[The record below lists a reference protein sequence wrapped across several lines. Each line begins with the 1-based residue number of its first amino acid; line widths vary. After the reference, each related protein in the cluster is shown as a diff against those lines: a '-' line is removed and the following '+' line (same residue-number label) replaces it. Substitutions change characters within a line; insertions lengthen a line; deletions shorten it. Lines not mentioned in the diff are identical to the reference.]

1 MENMCPGFQGGGES
15 MYVRACA
22 RTYICLALQ
31 KCQCVRSI
39 FKGVGQLWRVLWNV
53 LLSVLLHFRS
63 VAIVAKWWCQ
73 SRSIGIKATP
83 PLFSTEITVCA
94 RWKILCSQPGTN
106 MHHRRQN
113 RLWLHTQKC
122 AQTEHTCI
130 HWLVVWVDDNRTDVC
145 EERTEYLLTKSWS
158 FKMSNRQWWC

>member
-39 FKGVGQLWRVLWNV
+39 FKRVGQLWRVLWNV

-73 SRSIGIKATP
+73 SRSIGIKTTP
-83 PLFSTEITVCA
+83 PPFFQRKSRFVQDGKYCAVSQAQISPKAEQALASHTKMCSNGTHLYTLACSFS
-94 RWKILCSQPGTN
+94 RWQPYRCVLRENRVSPDKILI
-106 MHHRRQN
+106 
-113 RLWLHTQKC
+113 L
-122 AQTEHTCI
+122 
-130 HWLVVWVDDNRTDVC
+130 
-145 EERTEYLLTKSWS
+145 
-158 FKMSNRQWWC
+158 